1 MGIIFMDLGQGG
13 WKIEKSEESQDLHSL
28 ILSVCGESPHYQFA
42 VSVLACGKGFNM
54 SWSFKSCPVTWI
66 CCKNVTEK

>member
-1 MGIIFMDLGQGG
+1 MGIIFMDVGQRG

-42 VSVLACGKGFNM
+42 VCVFAC
-54 SWSFKSCPVTWI
+54 
-66 CCKNVTEK
+66 

>member
-1 MGIIFMDLGQGG
+1 MRFSATSCQFDAMGIIFMDVGQGG

-42 VSVLACGKGFNM
+42 VCVLAC
-54 SWSFKSCPVTWI
+54 
-66 CCKNVTEK
+66 